1 MKIIAGT
8 KSLRGLKTWSMSS
21 ADRWQGD
28 RVDMM
33 GSDDLGLELQRMTLC
48 PFNLCN
54 TEGITE
60 HKSCTES

>member
-1 MKIIAGT
+1 MKIIAGRE
-8 KSLRGLKTWSMSS
+8 SLRGRKTWSMSS

-33 GSDDLGLELQRMTLC
+33 GSDDLRLELQRMTLC
-48 PFNLCN
+48 PFNLYN